1 MPKALRVISE
11 NDVDRIFDANCIRG
25 LAELSKLSKDAD
37 IEKLG
42 KEIRENA
49 RIYLKAASEPSA
61 NELHD
66 EIKALH
72 DASDKC
78 LFEQTGRLIDNLSL
92 RARSALIGRW
102 EQTNPGTAFPQG
114 NDLKNVDTRQ
124 GVCGEIAGI
133 CRIGGNVADARMRP
147 SGRRSKTWEVL
158 YYAPEKTRHFPKTA
172 AEDQLV
178 MHLAILWCDMTG
190 KMPPR
195 VVPSHG
201 FGPFARL
208 ARECLELLGS
218 NASAAK
224 LINKYGQRRREP

>member
-1 MPKALRVISE
+1 MPKVLRVISE
-11 NDVDRIFDANCIRG
+11 NDVDRVFDAKCIRG
-25 LAELSKLSKDAD
+25 LAEQSKLSKDAD

-42 KEIRENA
+42 NEIRENA
-49 RIYLKAASEPSA
+49 RIYVKAASEPSA

-72 DASDKC
+72 DASDKNH
-78 LFEQTGRLIDNLSL
+78 FERTGFLIDNLSE
-92 RARSALIGRW
+92 RARSALIVRW
-102 EQTNPGTAFPQG
+102 EQANPGVEFPRG
-114 NDLKNVDTRQ
+114 IDLNSIDHRAA
-124 GVCGEIAGI
+124 VCAKIARL
-133 CRIGGNVADARMRP
+133 CRIGGKVTDGRMRP
-147 SGRRSKTWEVL
+147 SGKRSKTLQVS
-158 YYAPEKTRHFPKTA
+158 YYAPEKTRHFPKTV

-195 VVPSHG
+195 VVSSHG

-208 ARECLELLGS
+208 VRECLELLGS

-224 LINKYGQRRREP
+224 LINKYGQRRRD